1 MEASGGPPAF
11 PFPPGWLR
19 HEHCSKLV
27 SPSIPSRLPLSLPAC
42 IHGPMGPLD
51 TPRSLLWLVLLVLPE
66 CIRGGRKRE
75 TRGKRLRGE
84 AEELRRLRR

>member
-1 MEASGGPPAF
+1 
-11 PFPPGWLR
+11 
-19 HEHCSKLV
+19 
-27 SPSIPSRLPLSLPAC
+27 
-42 IHGPMGPLD
+42 MGPLD